1 MDVFP
6 QVPGVVRK
14 SLDDLSNAALLLFNG
29 CVELVMRRLCQDRE
43 SRVGFKEMLGPLA
56 QKVEK
61 RILAGNFAATWVWER
76 GFMAATTCRWSRRRR
91 RFWARR

>member
-6 QVPGVVRK
+6 QVPGVIRK

-29 CVELVMRRLCQDRE
+29 CVELVMRRGRG
-43 SRVGFKEMLGPLA
+43 SGASSVGFKEMLGPLA

-61 RILAGNFAATWVWER
+61 RILAGSFTTTWECETSD
-76 GFMAATTCRWSRRRR
+76 MAETTCRRSRWRT
-91 RFWARR
+91 RFWERR

>member
-6 QVPGVVRK
+6 QVPGVIRK

-29 CVELVMRRLCQDRE
+29 CVEMVMRRRRSDE
-43 SRVGFKEMLGPLA
+43 SSRVGFKEMLGPLA

-61 RILAGNFAATWVWER
+61 RILAGSFSAT
-76 GFMAATTCRWSRRRR
+76 
-91 RFWARR
+91 